1 MKSQI
6 LEVSIDEAKS
16 NFDFLLTLCER
27 GNTIK
32 IAQDG
37 KPSILL
43 TPVPVLDKYEQ
54 TDDLPEIPMPQDWQP
69 DPVGVQTY
77 VSETLNEMQNELKG

>member
-43 TPVPVLDKYEQ
+43 TSVPVLDKYEQ
-54 TDDLPEIPMPQDWQP
+54 KDDLPEIPMPQDWQP